1 MPSIKREQLAGMGM
15 HYKFR
20 TLDYFLKA
28 QAELGLKNIEVW
40 CARPHFLLDDY
51 GYQDAVAW
59 REKVE
64 SYGLHIGAFSPE
76 CTVYNYNLCAWED
89 TAARHSMGYFINGI
103 KAAGETGTKL
113 MVINCCGG
121 ARDEEPER
129 IFDRAAE
136 RLSILAPIAADN
148 GVTLAVETVRPD
160 DSVIMNTLPELQK
173 LLKAVSH
180 ENVKAC
186 LDLTAAG
193 LAGETMED
201 WFQALGGDLRHIR
214 FVDGRPQGR
223 LVWGDGLRPL
233 EDQLEVL
240 ENYGYDGYLS
250 LALNDARYLD
260 DPKEADRRNMAALA
274 PFIV

>member
-1 MPSIKREQLAGMGM
+1 MPSVKREKLAGMGM
-15 HYKFR
+15 HYKYR
-20 TLDYFLKA
+20 TLDYFLKM
-28 QAELGLKNIEVW
+28 QAELGLETIEVW

-51 GYQDAVAW
+51 GYQDTAVFKE
-59 REKVE
+59 RVK

-103 KAAGETGTKL
+103 KAAGETGAGI

-129 IFDRAAE
+129 IFDRAVG
-136 RLSILAPIAADN
+136 RLGKLAPIAADN

-160 DSVIMNTLPELQK
+160 DSIIMNTLPELQK

-180 ENVKAC
+180 ESVKAS

-193 LAGETMED
+193 IAGEDMED
-201 WFQALGGDLRHIR
+201 WFKALGADVKHIR

-233 EDQLEVL
+233 EDQLEIV
-240 ENYGYDGYLS
+240 ESFGYEGLLS
-250 LALNDARYLD
+250 LAINDARYLD
-260 DPKEADRRNMAALA
+260 EPGEADRRNMAALA
-274 PFIV
+274 PFIR